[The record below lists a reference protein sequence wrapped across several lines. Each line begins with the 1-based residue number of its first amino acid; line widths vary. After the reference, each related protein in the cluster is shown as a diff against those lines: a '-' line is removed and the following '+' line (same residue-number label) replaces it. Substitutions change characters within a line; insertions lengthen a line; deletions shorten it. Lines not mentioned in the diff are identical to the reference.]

1 MPKRIVL
8 YNFLISLFLFLN
20 TLRLQAQEEFMPAP
34 AQSITKFSFIQLT
47 GGIIIL
53 KAVLNDYPDS
63 LNFVLDTGSGGI
75 SLDST
80 TVIELKLEKKPTNR
94 LIRGIAGI
102 RQVEFTYGH
111 SLHMPGISIRNLDF
125 HINDYEL
132 LSSVYGMKIDG
143 IIGYSVLRRYVFKI
157 NYDDHTIEI
166 LTPGSIRYPKGGYV
180 LKPQFSTLPLPE
192 GQVEDSRSILQ
203 RFIFDTGAGLSLI
216 LSREFVE
223 DSSVLLKNKRMY
235 QTMAEGLGGKK
246 NMVLTL
252 IKSFK
257 IGPYKFRQIP
267 TYIFDDEYN
276 VTQYPSLA
284 GIIGNDMLRKF
295 NIIIN
300 YPEQNIFLKPNTHF
314 NEPFDYAYSGLGIYL
329 VQGEIKVLEVMQDS
343 PAARAGF
350 KEGDILF
357 AVDRNF
363 SKSIQVYKSMLQIP
377 GQVLKVVVFR
387 EGRPVELKL
396 LVHDIR
402 KKYRRERKAF

>member
-1 MPKRIVL
+1 MTKHVVL
-8 YNFLISLFLFLN
+8 YNFLIGLFLQLN
-20 TLRLQAQEEFMPAP
+20 SLSLLAQEEFMPAP
-34 AQSITKFSFIQLT
+34 AQSISKFNFIQLT

-75 SLDST
+75 SLDSA
-80 TVIELKLEKKPTNR
+80 TVIELNLEKKPTNR

-157 NYDDHTIEI
+157 NYDDYTIEI
-166 LTPGSIRYPKGGYV
+166 LTPGSISYPRGGYV
-180 LKPQFSTLPLPE
+180 LKPQFSTLPLQE
-192 GQVEDSRSILQ
+192 GQMEDSRSIMQ

-223 DSSVLLKNKRMY
+223 DSSVLLKNRRMY
-235 QTMAEGLGGKK
+235 QTIAEGLGGKK

-377 GQVLKVVVFR
+377 GQALKVVVFR

-402 KKYRRERKAF
+402 KKYRRERKPV

>member
-1 MPKRIVL
+1 MPKRVVL
-8 YNFLISLFLFLN
+8 YNFLIGLFLQLN
-20 TLRLQAQEEFMPAP
+20 SLSLLAQEEFMPAP
-34 AQSITKFSFIQLT
+34 AQSITKFNFIQLT

-75 SLDST
+75 SLDSA
-80 TVIELKLEKKPTNR
+80 TVIELNLEKKPTNR

-166 LTPGSIRYPKGGYV
+166 LTPGSIRYPRGGYV
-180 LKPQFSTLPLPE
+180 LKPQFSTLPLPDGE
-192 GQVEDSRSILQ
+192 VEDSRSIMQ

-284 GIIGNDMLRKF
+284 GIIGNDLLRKF

-377 GQVLKVVVFR
+377 GQALKVVVFR

-402 KKYRRERKAF
+402 KKYRRERKPA